1 MALDGMH
8 VKNLQE
14 KFSGIIPAVVSP
26 HNGRDEF
33 LDEPFERHIDYLWK
47 AGISGLYLCGGTGQ
61 GYLLRIE
68 ERKKAVEIAVK
79 RSPEEGVLIAHV
91 GAQSTPRLR

>member
-33 LDEPFERHIDYLWK
+33 LDELTCPHERVHPL
-47 AGISGLYLCGGTGQ
+47 S
-61 GYLLRIE
+61 
-68 ERKKAVEIAVK
+68 
-79 RSPEEGVLIAHV
+79 
-91 GAQSTPRLR
+91 